1 MSKYEILEKRL
12 ETLKNQLVERHRA
25 LAYAEET
32 KQALIAYQHD
42 HVTIEIS
49 GLTFPIPLPKAIEL
63 VSDECVTTQME
74 LDDAYQQV
82 NDALV
87 AING

>member
-1 MSKYEILEKRL
+1 MSKYEIPENRL
-12 ETLKNQLVERHRA
+12 ETLKNQLVERRRA

-49 GLTFPIPLPKAIEL
+49 GLTFPIPLPKVIEL
-63 VSDECVTTQME
+63 VAGECTTAHNE
-74 LDDAYQQV
+74 LEDAYWQV
-82 NDALV
+82 NDAQ
-87 AING
+87 GYSQW

>member
-1 MSKYEILEKRL
+1 MSKYEILENRL
-12 ETLKNQLVERHRA
+12 DTLKNQLIERRRS

-42 HVTIEIS
+42 HITIEIS

-63 VSDECVTTQME
+63 VSDECVTAQME
-74 LDDAYQQV
+74 LDDAYCQI
-82 NDALV
+82 NDALGV
-87 AING
+87 ING